1 MELPAEPV
9 IQTLAAQLG
18 QQFGNLSVETAKL
31 TVQNELLKSEV
42 LRLEKELAEAREGAW
57 AARPS
62 DTADKD
68 EPKAAFL

>member
-42 LRLEKELAEAREGAW
+42 LRLEKELAEAREDAHAD
-57 AARPS
+57 AAAER
-62 DTADKD
+62 AAA